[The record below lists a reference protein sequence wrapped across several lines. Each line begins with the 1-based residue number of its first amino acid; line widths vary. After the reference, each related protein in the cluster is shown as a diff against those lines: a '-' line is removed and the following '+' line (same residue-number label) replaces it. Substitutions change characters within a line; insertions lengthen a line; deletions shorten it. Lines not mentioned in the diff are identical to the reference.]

1 MKKYAVNIHGYL
13 CFLRDL
19 GNSDEIAAMKTLQ
32 LARPEVIA
40 ALVPAM
46 LDSRPQRRI
55 IAMCLRRGSRLNPA
69 MPLGSERCIGPMI
82 SFNLPSSLRLGGKI
96 GEAGA
101 IETQITEFIE
111 TYTVRTLAI
120 ILYCDDVVSLLRSGE
135 MLDAFFDMSDRF
147 FVRLKNI
154 DERYGKSD
162 IPVCFLFLCDFKVC
176 IDVYSLV
183 REAHRIVHD
192 HEVDIETIRHDD
204 SPASLASLYGILF
217 VAAYRH
223 LEHMG
228 KIAAYSDLESSL
240 EQDGKIYSSC
250 RCDEKNSGNTH
261 CERTT
266 CASDRK
272 ESTTA
277 KNTEREESIR
287 VGEKIKMDDAQDTQE
302 QEQDIQDEENA
313 DSAQEKQYKHRGS
326 VHIEKYE
333 ARGEEYMHCDVHECA
348 NIDVTSH
355 YLCAAMRAYKE
366 ELDRNRTPSITMWNF
381 TFGVAQK
388 IHGNTTL
395 VKKITAAKA
404 GMLAAQLHNQKIR
417 DRVILYAVHPTIR
430 SVASLSSAQLI
441 RKMTEASS
449 LPPNMPRAHSVINV
463 LAFLGMCVPA
473 AIPIVYGTMAYIQWW
488 VGEGSKA
495 RASIDKI
502 SESGH
507 DISLVKL
514 VEYALSVQLP
524 PPWVDIQKEE

>member
-1 MKKYAVNIHGYL
+1 MSTEKKHAVNIHGYL
-13 CFLRDL
+13 CFLRDI
-19 GNSDEIAAMKTLQ
+19 GNRDEIAAMKTLQ
-32 LARPEVIA
+32 LARPEGIA

-55 IAMCLRRGSRLNPA
+55 VAMCLRRGSRLHPA
-69 MPLGSERCIGPMI
+69 MPLGSECCIGPMI
-82 SFNLPSSLRLGGKI
+82 SFNLPSSLRVGGKI
-96 GEAGA
+96 GEAAA

-135 MLDAFFDMSDRF
+135 ILDAFFDMSNRF
-147 FVRLKNI
+147 FERLKII
-154 DERYGKSD
+154 DKRYGKSD
-162 IPVCFLFLCDFKVC
+162 MPVCSLFLCDFKVC

-183 REAHRIVHD
+183 REAHRIVRD
-192 HEVDIETIRHDD
+192 DEFDIEAIQHDD

-228 KIAAYSDLESSL
+228 KIAAYSDLERSL
-240 EQDGKIYSSC
+240 GRAEKIYSSC
-250 RCDEKNSGNTH
+250 RCDEKNSSNPH
-261 CERTT
+261 CEHTT
-266 CASDRK
+266 CALVRK

-277 KNTEREESIR
+277 KDTEREESIR
-287 VGEKIKMDDAQDTQE
+287 VGEKMNNTQDR
-302 QEQDIQDEENA
+302 QEQDMQDEENA
-313 DSAQEKQYKHRGS
+313 DSVQEKQCKES
-326 VHIEKYE
+326 TQIEKYG

-348 NIDVTSH
+348 NEDVTSR
-355 YLCAAMRAYKE
+355 YVCAAMRAYKE
-366 ELDRNRTPSITMWNF
+366 ELDRNRASSIAMWNF

-388 IHGNTTL
+388 IHGDTTL
-395 VKKITAAKA
+395 VKRITAAKA

-430 SVASLSSAQLI
+430 SVASLSSTQLI

-463 LAFLGMCVPA
+463 LAFLGVCVPA

-488 VGEGSKA
+488 IGEGSKA

-502 SESGH
+502 SEGGH